1 LQTQADSDAYNVVAA
16 AKAAAEST
24 RIAAEAQAEATILA
38 AKAEADA
45 IRQRAL
51 ADLEVKDNFARE
63 MEMRRVEVS
72 RVRAFGQKVMSIHR
86 ILEGLLT

>member
-1 LQTQADSDAYNVVAA
+1 VVTA
-16 AKAAAEST
+16 AKAQAEST

-38 AKAEADA
+38 AKADADA

-51 ADLEVKDNFARE
+51 ADLEVTDGFARE

-72 RVRAFGQKVMSIHR
+72 RVKAFGHKV
-86 ILEGLLT
+86 